1 MIYQFRAGY
10 SLPGVTA
17 QVVGDTLKKLEAEHN
32 VVTPAAVVSIARPRT
47 APLHGC
53 FEWDDGRAAEKYRLD
68 QARLIIR
75 SVEVVHMLDNGKQ
88 ERELGYVSIAENK
101 PGSSAY
107 MNTRDALKDE
117 RYSAKIIDDAKAQ
130 LLGWRR
136 RYGHL
141 TEMVKGFAAIV
152 EAIDRMEDVETKDT
166 KNAKAKGSPRAAE
179 KRPQQRKPNQ
189 PIGATVR

>member
-17 QVVGDTLKKLEAEHN
+17 QIVGDTLKKLEAEHN
-32 VVTPAAVVSIARPRT
+32 VVTPAAVVLIARPRN

-53 FEWDDGRAAEKYRLD
+53 FEWDDGKAAEKFRLD
-68 QARLIIR
+68 QARLVIR
-75 SVEVVHMLDNGKQ
+75 SVEVVHIMENGKE
-88 ERELGYVSIAENK
+88 ERQLGYVSIAENK

-107 MNTRDALKDE
+107 MNTPDALKDE

-141 TEMVKGFAAIV
+141 TEMVKGFAAVV
-152 EAIDRMEDVETKDT
+152 EAIDQMDDT
-166 KNAKAKGSPRAAE
+166 KEMKDAKAKGSPRAAE
-179 KRPQQRKPNQ
+179 KRPQQKRKPAVAA
-189 PIGATVR
+189 GATAR

>member
-17 QVVGDTLKKLEAEHN
+17 QVVGDTLKKLEAEHGI
-32 VVTPAAVVSIARPRT
+32 VTPAAVVSIARPRN
-47 APLHGC
+47 APFHQC
-53 FEWDDGRAAEKYRLD
+53 FEWDDSRAADKFRLD

-75 SVEVVHMLDNGKQ
+75 SVEVVHIMENGKQ
-88 ERELGYVSIAENK
+88 ERQLGYVSIAENK

-107 MNTRDALKDE
+107 MNTPDALKDE
-117 RYSAKIIDDAKAQ
+117 RYSAKIIEDAKSQ

-141 TEMVKGFAAIV
+141 TEMVKEFASVV
-152 EAIDRMEDVETKDT
+152 EAIDRMGDTETKDT
-166 KNAKAKGSPRAAE
+166 KDGKGKGSPRAAE
-179 KRPQQRKPNQ
+179 KRPRGKPAHAARAN
-189 PIGATVR
+189 A